1 MEIKPLLPM
10 FTPAQKKNLA
20 KLLSLAGKQEGIL
33 TLDGLHGFL
42 FGLAITPVS
51 NEPILSSEWLP
62 GIIGED
68 LAQVEDEKEAERLLK
83 SLFAA
88 HNRINQQNHD
98 GELSFPFEIGG
109 IKPKDI
115 QRIRE
120 WAYGLFLALSLRPA
134 IWGMNEELDKEGKKQ
149 SKETSE
155 LASCTAVIMGV
166 AFPEQIPELF
176 QQSGKKAVHHEK
188 PVELEAKMFA
198 LLPSAVS
205 SIQEFGNAVRS
216 GQKTLKSTK
225 TGPAEPLR
233 IVKVGRNDPCPCGSG
248 SKYKKCCGK

>member
-1 MEIKPLLPM
+1 MAM
-10 FTPAQKKNLA
+10 FTPAQKKNLT
-20 KLLSLAGKQEGIL
+20 KLLSGATNQETSL

-42 FGLAITPVS
+42 FGLAITP
-51 NEPILSSEWLP
+51 EPILPSEWLP

-68 LAQVEDEKEAERLLK
+68 MLQVEDEKEAERLLK

-88 HNRINQQNHD
+88 HNRINQQNLE

-115 QRIRE
+115 QRIRD

-134 IWGMNEELDKEGKKQ
+134 IWGMNEELDSGDKKR
-149 SKETSE
+149 SKEISE
-155 LASCTAVIMGV
+155 LASCTAVVIGV

-176 QQSGKKAVHHEK
+176 QQSRKKGTHHEK

-198 LLPSAVS
+198 LLPSAVA
-205 SIQEFGNAVRS
+205 SIQEFGKVVKNGEIRAS
-216 GQKTLKSTK
+216 G
-225 TGPAEPLR
+225 PVEPR
-233 IVKVGRNDPCPCGSG
+233 RVVKVGRNDPCPCGSG
-248 SKYKKCCGK
+248 LKFKKCCGK